1 MLTFRS
7 EVHSVVTE
15 LLSLLSNYDCSA
27 SQNSRNYSQS
37 YTSTRVAL
45 AIISRLGVNGLGGLI
60 SLSCLDYSG
69 LLGGLN
75 SLNSLS
81 GLNSYVRNVGGSTS
95 NNYSCNSVSRDIC
108 EASVRSQRYGN
119 LGISS
124 SVNSVG
130 EGQENSAVSGNCSAS
145 PSELVGL
152 SAEDTTGNSL
162 VSGKGQTSEA
172 LTVKVVASCVMPLAT
187 T

>member
-1 MLTFRS
+1 MPHGDARRCERPQETSRS
-7 EVHSVVTE
+7 ACGGPEP
-15 LLSLLSNYDCSA
+15 DRA
-27 SQNSRNYSQS
+27 
-37 YTSTRVAL
+37 TRVAL
-45 AIISRLGVNGLGGLI
+45 AIISRLGVLGSGLLFVSCNYTGLLGGLN
-60 SLSCLDYSG
+60 
-69 LLGGLN
+69 GLN

-95 NNYSCNSVSRDIC
+95 NNYSCNSVSRDVC

-119 LGISS
+119 LCISS

-162 VSGKGQTSEA
+162 VSGKGQTLRSVNSESSSFLCHA
-172 LTVKVVASCVMPLAT
+172 VSNDLNS
-187 T
+187 